1 MHANMMWK
9 HELAE
14 SIKILEWALERNF
27 AGETLELNG
36 WSMPVDD
43 VLEILRSYVYQIAR
57 TEAVH
62 EQWLREATAE
72 RDEFRGE
79 ISPLLAKLRMYI
91 AATYGPSSPRM
102 RDFGFKPVTTQEDAE
117 ITRAILDRARDE
129 GDDEV
134 PEDDDEVPEDD
145 DEDTADERG

>member
-1 MHANMMWK
+1 MWQRVARREHFAFSNGKREQWAFTPRKATVAMHANMMWK

-72 RDEFRGE
+72 RD
-79 ISPLLAKLRMYI
+79 
-91 AATYGPSSPRM
+91 
-102 RDFGFKPVTTQEDAE
+102 
-117 ITRAILDRARDE
+117 
-129 GDDEV
+129 
-134 PEDDDEVPEDD
+134 
-145 DEDTADERG
+145 

>member
-36 WSMPVDD
+36 WSMSVDD
-43 VLEILRSYVYQIAR
+43 VLEILRSHVYQIAR

-62 EQWLREATAE
+62 EQWLKEATAE

-91 AATYGPSSPRM
+91 AATFGPSSPRM

-117 ITRAILDRARDE
+117 VTSAILDRVRDE
-129 GDDEV
+129 GDE
-134 PEDDDEVPEDD
+134 EETS
-145 DEDTADERG
+145 DEDEEYSDEHG